1 VSKDA
6 PLSFPDWTVLRA
18 FLALVSTKSVDLAAG
33 QLGVSI
39 ATVKRRLARLE
50 DLIGA
55 KLYSGYQ
62 RTFVLTEEGHQLAET
77 LYRVDGLLSH
87 AKPDLAMPTQND
99 KTKVSIWLMDV
110 LFEMFLLP
118 FYKANV
124 ELSRTYQISTTSGE
138 MPELSQR
145 FSNDITIAH
154 YASANVAAKS
164 VQVGVHQV
172 AFGAAPAYFDTFGVP
187 QSDNLAQH
195 HLALVSDYRLIKNL
209 WLGLEEIML
218 EVGSSIEM
226 DSTAAC
232 HVMAKAGLH
241 FTQVTQWS
249 LAGNYELCPE
259 LPKVEMPVF
268 LSYDNSFYDTPKGK
282 VLTDSMIDDATRV
295 FKANPEWFSPNAG
308 RI

>member
-1 VSKDA
+1 
-6 PLSFPDWTVLRA
+6 
-18 FLALVSTKSVDLAAG
+18 
-33 QLGVSI
+33 VSI

-99 KTKVSIWLMDV
+99 KTKVSNWLMDV

-154 YASANVAAKS
+154 YASANVAA
-164 VQVGVHQV
+164 VHSMDS
-172 AFGAAPAYFDTFGVP
+172 AA
-187 QSDNLAQH
+187 
-195 HLALVSDYRLIKNL
+195 LALGISGPTVKRRIDQLEASLNAKLFHGQGAGFRLTKYGQFIS
-209 WLGLEEIML
+209 GILE
-218 EVGSSIEM
+218 
-226 DSTAAC
+226 
-232 HVMAKAGLH
+232 
-241 FTQVTQWS
+241 
-249 LAGNYELCPE
+249 
-259 LPKVEMPVF
+259 
-268 LSYDNSFYDTPKGK
+268 
-282 VLTDSMIDDATRV
+282 
-295 FKANPEWFSPNAG
+295 
-308 RI
+308 

>member
-1 VSKDA
+1 MSKDA

-195 HLALVSDYRLIKNL
+195 HLALVSDYRLIKTCGWDLKRLCSRLGAASKWTQRRHVTL
-209 WLGLEEIML
+209 WRRLGF
-218 EVGSSIEM
+218 
-226 DSTAAC
+226 T
-232 HVMAKAGLH
+232 LH
-241 FTQVTQWS
+241 
-249 LAGNYELCPE
+249 E
-259 LPKVEMPVF
+259 
-268 LSYDNSFYDTPKGK
+268 
-282 VLTDSMIDDATRV
+282 
-295 FKANPEWFSPNAG
+295 
-308 RI
+308 